1 MGQKVETV
9 KEIDRIKISLEE
21 TREKILALLRVN
33 NMSISQ
39 IAEVLNKDQSTINR
53 HIKKLENA
61 GFVEVVG
68 ERKEHHIPE
77 RIYGRAADT
86 FLINPDVQSTK
97 KLASLMIKWNL
108 GYNIDTLEKLDMVGY
123 SEGIS
128 ENTLINIYD
137 FIESMNQHLS
147 TKVDELE
154 REVMDMNYR
163 ELIKLKLLLYLIE
176 INNDKDLENYFSK
189 VFSDFKGIINWE
201 DE

>member
-1 MGQKVETV
+1 MGQKVETI
-9 KEIDRIKISLEE
+9 KEMDRIRVSLEE

-53 HIKKLENA
+53 HIKKLESA

-77 RIYGRAADT
+77 RIYGRSADT

-97 KLASLMIKWNL
+97 KLAALMIKWNL
-108 GYNIDTLEKLDMVGY
+108 GYDIDTLEKLEMVGY
-123 SEGIS
+123 GQGIS
-128 ENTLINIYD
+128 ETTLVNIFD
-137 FIESMNQHLS
+137 FIDSMNEHLS

-154 REVMDMNYR
+154 KEVLDMNYR
-163 ELIKLKLLLYLIE
+163 ELIKLKLILYLLE
-176 INNDKDLENYFSK
+176 INNDPDLHKFFSK
-189 VFSDFKGIINWE
+189 VFSDFEAIIDWE
-201 DE
+201 NR